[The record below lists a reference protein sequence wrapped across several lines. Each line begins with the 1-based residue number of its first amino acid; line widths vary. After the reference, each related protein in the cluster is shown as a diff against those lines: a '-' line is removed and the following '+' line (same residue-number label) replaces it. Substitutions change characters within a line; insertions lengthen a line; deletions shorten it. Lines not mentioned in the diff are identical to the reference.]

1 MEILAGFP
9 SRPGCGEKGLA
20 GGKIP
25 GSAWASGGSGELGFR
40 AARCTDL
47 SSPSHLAPRI
57 LTKAGLASSF
67 LLVPPS
73 KPE

>member
-9 SRPGCGEKGLA
+9 SRPGRGEKELT

-25 GSAWASGGSGELGFR
+25 GSAWASGESGELGAR
-40 AARCTDL
+40 AARSTDL
-47 SSPSHLAPRI
+47 SSPIHLAPRI